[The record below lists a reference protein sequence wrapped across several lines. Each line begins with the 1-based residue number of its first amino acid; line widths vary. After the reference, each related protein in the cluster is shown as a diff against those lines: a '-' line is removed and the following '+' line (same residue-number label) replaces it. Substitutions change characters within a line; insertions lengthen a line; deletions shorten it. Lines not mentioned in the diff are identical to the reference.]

1 MERPEGQGLHIVRVR
16 TLLGAFAVVALFAA
30 CNPFAPELDET
41 AGRSLFGDPTNVEG
55 YFESF
60 RYAYQ
65 FKDTSLYAALLDP
78 QFVFSYRNY
87 DRGLDM
93 EWGRDEEVRT
103 TGALFNSVQNLDLLW
118 GNVLD
123 SIGTETTFEI
133 TRTFSLDVTLNPSEV
148 LYVNGRA
155 IFSLRRNKPGD
166 PWRAIRWRDESN
178 L

>member
-1 MERPEGQGLHIVRVR
+1 MRWLA
-16 TLLGAFAVVALFAA
+16 TYLLLISALFATS
-30 CNPFAPELDET
+30 CNPFAPELDDSI
-41 AGRSLFGDPTNVEG
+41 GQIKFGDPTTVEG

-65 FKDTSLYAALLDP
+65 FKDTSLYSSLLHP
-78 QFVFSYRNY
+78 SFIFSYKNY
-87 DRGLDM
+87 DRGLDL

-103 TGALFNSVQNLDLLW
+103 TSGLFNSVQSLDLLW

-123 SIGTETTFEI
+123 SMGTATSFDI
-133 TRTFSLDVTLNPSEV
+133 TRAFSLDVTLNPSEV
-148 LYVNGRA
+148 LHVDGRA
-155 IFSLRRNKPGD
+155 IFSLRRDTVGK